1 MSDGALLIG
10 NLSASLAS
18 AVFLQQH
25 FDLAQDPAGKYVPGS
40 RRFAGDCYE
49 HA

>member
-18 AVFLQQH
+18 AVFPQQH
-25 FDLAQDPAGKYVPGS
+25 FDLAQDPAEKYVPGS